1 MKNKNIFVL
10 FGIVFIFLIG
20 NVSAVIINEIMYNP
34 AQEDNFN
41 EWIEIYNEGG
51 SNIDLTGWNLCGEE
65 ILAGYV
71 KYNAQPVAN
80 NQGLILLAGSYAV
93 ITDGGSGTEVY

>member
-1 MKNKNIFVL
+1 MANKNIFVL

-34 AQEDNFN
+34 VQNEHYN

-51 SNIDLTGWNLCGEE
+51 SNIDLTGWNLCGKFIQ
-65 ILAGYV
+65 ILQLMEAVWLCILMQQVYV
-71 KYNAQPVAN
+71 MVR
-80 NQGLILLAGSYAV
+80 
-93 ITDGGSGTEVY
+93 